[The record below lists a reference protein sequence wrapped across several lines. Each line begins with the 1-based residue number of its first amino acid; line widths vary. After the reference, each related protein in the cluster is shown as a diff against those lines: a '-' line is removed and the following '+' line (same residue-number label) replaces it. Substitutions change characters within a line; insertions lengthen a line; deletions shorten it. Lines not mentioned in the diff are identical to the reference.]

1 MRGYFALGAEGIS
14 KFGNAG
20 TIMRTGHAFGA
31 SFIFT
36 VNARVDMHEMRA
48 TDTSRGAEHVP
59 FYAWEKPSDM
69 VLPAGCQLVG
79 VELVEDSIPLPSFRH
94 PLRAAY
100 ILGPERGS
108 LSKPIMERCAHII
121 QIPTKFCVNVSVAA
135 AIVMYDRMISLGRFA
150 ERPVRVGGPTETVA
164 PHVHGKQR
172 IRNKE
177 SWRMRP
183 LLGDWE
189 VDGHEGEDGEG
200 GRGT

>member
-14 KFGNAG
+14 KSGNVG
-20 TIMRTGHAFGA
+20 TILRTGHAFGA

-36 VNARVDMHEMRA
+36 VNGRVDLNEVRA
-48 TDTSRGAEHVP
+48 TDTSGGVDHVP

-69 VLPAGCQLVG
+69 ALPEGCQLVG
-79 VELVEDSIPLPSFRH
+79 VELVDESIPLPSFRH

-108 LSKPIMERCAHII
+108 LSKPIVERCAHIV

-135 AIVMYDRMISLGRFA
+135 AIVTYDRMISLGRFA
-150 ERPVRVGGPTETVA
+150 ERPVRAGGPTEPVPT
-164 PHVHGKQR
+164 HKHGKQR
-172 IRNKE
+172 VRNPA

-183 LLGDWE
+183 LLGGWPGADE
-189 VDGHEGEDGEG
+189 EG
-200 GRGT
+200 GTGGGAV